1 MTVTVTTEKVYLAI
15 ILILLCVQFFQ
26 WRSIYKLKDQIDQ
39 IWTQMAILIGS
50 FGKEV
55 KDLEKKVNEIRK

>member
-1 MTVTVTTEKVYLAI
+1 MTFTITTEKVYLAI
-15 ILILLCVQFFQ
+15 IFILMCVQFFQ
-26 WRSIYKLKDQIDQ
+26 WRSIYKMKEQIDQ
-39 IWTQMAILIGS
+39 IWTQMAILVGS